1 MPGMCVNA
9 RRKKEEAPVRSL
21 YSADATWLHAF
32 PAWTKLLVL
41 TVCGTVLVLVGRPL
55 FLSIACL
62 AALLVFV
69 SLGAPAWR
77 RVRMLGG
84 VVIAGGLIF
93 GFHWVLGTPWL
104 GVASAL
110 RLATAAT
117 LALMLTLTTRF
128 EDLLAVLEA
137 VLRPLQRFGVPTD
150 RIALGLGLMLR
161 FAENFYVQWQRLDDA
176 YRARTGRGGGLRL
189 LAPLTIR
196 TLQTAERVADA
207 LAARLGR

>member
-1 MPGMCVNA
+1 M
-9 RRKKEEAPVRSL
+9 RSL
-21 YSADATWLHAF
+21 YSSHATWMHAL
-32 PAWTKLLVL
+32 PAWCKLAALSACGTLLVL
-41 TVCGTVLVLVGRPL
+41 VDSPLLLAAACALVLLL
-55 FLSIACL
+55 FA
-62 AALLVFV
+62 
-69 SLGAPAWR
+69 SLGQVAWR

-84 VVIAGGLIF
+84 IAVAGALIVA
-93 GFHWVLGTPWL
+93 FHAFLGSLPL

-110 RLATAAT
+110 RLASAAV

-128 EDLLAVLEA
+128 EDLLALLEA
-137 VLRPLQRFGVPTD
+137 LMRPLQRFGVPTE
-150 RIALGLGLMLR
+150 RIALGIGLMLR

-176 YRARTGRGGGLRL
+176 HRARSGQGGGLRL

>member
-1 MPGMCVNA
+1 M
-9 RRKKEEAPVRSL
+9 RSL
-21 YSADATWLHAF
+21 YSEQPTWLHVIA
-32 PAWTKLLVL
+32 AWIKLAVLSVCGTLLVL
-41 TVCGTVLVLVGRPL
+41 VERP
-55 FLSIACL
+55 AHL
-62 AALLVFV
+62 AAACAVVLLVFA
-69 SLGAPAWR
+69 SLGRPAWR
-77 RVRMLGG
+77 RVRMLLG
-84 VVIAGGLIF
+84 VAVAGGLIV
-93 GFHWVLGTPWL
+93 GFHWAMGTTLL

-110 RLATAAT
+110 RLASAAT

-137 VLRPLQRFGVPTD
+137 VLHPLQRLGVPTE

-176 YRARTGRGGGLRL
+176 YRARSGHGGGLRL

>member
-1 MPGMCVNA
+1 M
-9 RRKKEEAPVRSL
+9 RSL
-21 YSADATWLHAF
+21 YSEQRTWMHAL
-32 PAWTKLLVL
+32 PAWVKLAVLSVCGTLLVL
-41 TVCGTVLVLVGRPL
+41 VDRPVHLAVACAVVLLI
-55 FLSIACL
+55 FA
-62 AALLVFV
+62 
-69 SLGAPAWR
+69 SLGRPAWR

-84 VVIAGGLIF
+84 VAIAGGLIV
-93 GFHWVLGTPWL
+93 GFHWALGSTPL

-110 RLATAAT
+110 RLASAAT

-128 EDLLAVLEA
+128 EDLLVVLETLMHP
-137 VLRPLQRFGVPTD
+137 LRRFGVPTE

-176 YRARTGRGGGLRL
+176 YRVRAGHGGGLRL

>member
-1 MPGMCVNA
+1 M
-9 RRKKEEAPVRSL
+9 RSL
-21 YSADATWLHAF
+21 YSAQPTWMHAIA
-32 PAWTKLLVL
+32 AWVKLAVLSACGTLLVL
-41 TVCGTVLVLVGRPL
+41 VERPVVLAVACAAVVAL
-55 FLSIACL
+55 FA
-62 AALLVFV
+62 
-69 SLGAPAWR
+69 SLGRPAWR
-77 RVRMLGG
+77 RVRMLLG
-84 VVIAGGLIF
+84 VAVAGAMIV
-93 GFHWVLGTPWL
+93 GFHWAMGTTPL

-110 RLATAAT
+110 RLASAAT

-137 VLRPLQRFGVPTD
+137 VLQPLQRLGVPTE

-161 FAENFYVQWQRLDDA
+161 FAENFYVQWQCLDDA
-176 YRARTGRGGGLRL
+176 YRARTGHGGGLRL

>member
-1 MPGMCVNA
+1 M
-9 RRKKEEAPVRSL
+9 RSL
-21 YSADATWLHAF
+21 YSEQQTWMHAIA
-32 PAWTKLLVL
+32 AWVKLAVLSVCGTLLVL
-41 TVCGTVLVLVGRPL
+41 IDRPVHL
-55 FLSIACL
+55 AIAC
-62 AALLVFV
+62 AVVLLIFA
-69 SLGAPAWR
+69 SLGRPAWR
-77 RVRMLGG
+77 RVRMLVG
-84 VVIAGGLIF
+84 VAIAGGLIV
-93 GFHWVLGTPWL
+93 GFHWALGTTPL

-110 RLATAAT
+110 RLASAAT

-128 EDLLAVLEA
+128 EDLLVVLET
-137 VLRPLQRFGVPTD
+137 LMHPLQRFGVPTE

-176 YRARTGRGGGLRL
+176 YRVRSGHGGGLRL

>member
-1 MPGMCVNA
+1 VH
-9 RRKKEEAPVRSL
+9 SL
-21 YSADATWLHAF
+21 YSAQRTWMHAI
-32 PAWTKLLVL
+32 PAWIKLAALSACGTLLVL
-41 TVCGTVLVLVGRPL
+41 VDRPVQLCIACVLVL
-55 FLSIACL
+55 
-62 AALLVFV
+62 LVFA
-69 SLGAPAWR
+69 SLGSPAWR

-84 VVIAGGLIF
+84 VAMAGGLIVA
-93 GFHWVLGTPWL
+93 FHWALGTTAL

-110 RLATAAT
+110 RLASAAT

-137 VLRPLQRFGVPTD
+137 VIHPLRHVGVPTG

-161 FAENFYVQWQRLDDA
+161 FAENFHGQWQRLDDA
-176 YRARTGRGGGLRL
+176 HRARAGRGGGLRL

-196 TLQTAERVADA
+196 TLQTAGHVADA

>member
-1 MPGMCVNA
+1 M
-9 RRKKEEAPVRSL
+9 RSL
-21 YSADATWLHAF
+21 YAEQRTWLHAVR
-32 PAWTKLLVL
+32 AWIKLAILSACGTLLVL
-41 TVCGTVLVLVGRPL
+41 IDRPVH
-55 FLSIACL
+55 L
-62 AALLVFV
+62 AAACAAVLLIFA
-69 SLGAPAWR
+69 SLGRPAWR

-84 VVIAGGLIF
+84 VAIAAALIV
-93 GFHWVLGTPWL
+93 GFHWVLGSTLL

-110 RLATAAT
+110 RLASAAL

-128 EDLLAVLEA
+128 EDLLAVLETLMHP
-137 VLRPLQRFGVPTD
+137 LRRFGVPTE
-150 RIALGLGLMLR
+150 RIALGIGLMLR

-176 YRARTGRGGGLRL
+176 YRARAGHGGGLRL

>member
-1 MPGMCVNA
+1 M
-9 RRKKEEAPVRSL
+9 RSL
-21 YSADATWLHAF
+21 YSAQRTWLHAI
-32 PAWTKLLVL
+32 PAWIKLVVLSACGTLLVL
-41 TVCGTVLVLVGRPL
+41 VDRPMYLVVAC
-55 FLSIACL
+55 IAV
-62 AALLVFV
+62 LLVFV
-69 SLGAPAWR
+69 SLGPPAWR

-84 VVIAGGLIF
+84 VAIAGGLIIV
-93 GFHWVLGTPWL
+93 FHWALGTTWL
-104 GVASAL
+104 GAASAF
-110 RLATAAT
+110 RLASAAT

-137 VLRPLQRFGVPTD
+137 VLHPLQRIGVPTE

-161 FAENFYVQWQRLDDA
+161 FAENFHAQWQRLDDA

>member
-1 MPGMCVNA
+1 M
-9 RRKKEEAPVRSL
+9 
-21 YSADATWLHAF
+21 HAL
-32 PAWTKLLVL
+32 PAWAKLAALSACGTLLVL
-41 TVCGTVLVLVGRPL
+41 VQRPL
-55 FLSIACL
+55 HLAVAC
-62 AALLVFV
+62 AAVLLLFA
-69 SLGAPAWR
+69 SLGPVAWR
-77 RVRMLGG
+77 RLRMLAG
-84 VVIAGGLIF
+84 IAVAGALIV
-93 GFHWVLGTPWL
+93 GFHAFLGTVPL

-110 RLATAAT
+110 RLASAAV

-137 VLRPLQRFGVPTD
+137 LMRPLRHLGVPTE
-150 RIALGLGLMLR
+150 RIALGIGLMLR

-176 YRARTGRGGGLRL
+176 HRARTGQGGGLRL

>member
-1 MPGMCVNA
+1 M
-9 RRKKEEAPVRSL
+9 RSL
-21 YSADATWLHAF
+21 YSEQPTWPHAIA
-32 PAWTKLLVL
+32 AWVKLAVLSVCGTLLVL
-41 TVCGTVLVLVGRPL
+41 VERPVYLAVACAAVL
-55 FLSIACL
+55 L
-62 AALLVFV
+62 AFA
-69 SLGAPAWR
+69 SLGRPAWR
-77 RVRMLGG
+77 RVRMLLG
-84 VVIAGGLIF
+84 VAIAGGLIV
-93 GFHWVLGTPWL
+93 GFHWAMGTTLL

-110 RLATAAT
+110 RLASAAT

-137 VLRPLQRFGVPTD
+137 VLHPLQRLGVPTE

-176 YRARTGRGGGLRL
+176 YRARSGHGGGLRL